1 MLIPVTISIHRSR
14 DTPVRALRTEALLL
28 PAAVA
33 LLVSLLSLTGCSTPG
48 VGDPCVPEQIPA
60 GGFDQTEA
68 YIESSSVQ
76 CETRVCMV
84 WHLQGTPDG
93 APGCNLP
100 GSNCVTEDE
109 TKPLWYCTCRCD
121 SGDSR
126 FAACTC
132 PSDYTCTSVLEQGSE
147 GVRGSYCVHNNT
159 VNL

>member
-1 MLIPVTISIHRSR
+1 MFK
-14 DTPVRALRTEALLL
+14 DTPVRVLRTEALLL
-28 PAAVA
+28 SAAA
-33 LLVSLLSLTGCSTPG
+33 SLLVSLLSLTGCSTPG
-48 VGDPCVPEQIPA
+48 VGDPCVPEQIPE
-60 GGFDQTEA
+60 GGFQSSEA

-93 APGCNLP
+93 SPGCASANP
-100 GSNCVTEDE
+100 PCVAENE
-109 TKPLWYCTCRCD
+109 AAPQWYCTCRCD

-132 PSDYTCTSVLEQGSE
+132 PGDYTCKVVLEQGSA
-147 GVRGSYCVHNNT
+147 GVKGSYCVHNAT